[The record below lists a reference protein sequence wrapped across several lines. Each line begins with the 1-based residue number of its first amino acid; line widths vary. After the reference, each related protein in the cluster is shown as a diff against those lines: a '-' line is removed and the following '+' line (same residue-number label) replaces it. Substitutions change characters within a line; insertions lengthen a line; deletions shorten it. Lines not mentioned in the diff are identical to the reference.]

1 MKTTSTAT
9 VTTDAIDKKLANQK
23 FGIFTNGY
31 GNAKIRKSNKA
42 DKGVFTIILGLAPGR
57 NAGRDDMCPAASPGC
72 RAGCLYRAGRGYCAS
87 IQNARIKRTLLYL
100 DHPGEFQALVIADIY
115 KLVRLCR
122 EYGLQPAVRL
132 NGTSDVCWE
141 FEWPE
146 LFGMFPQVQ
155 FYDYTKDADRLD
167 YNHFLPDNYH
177 LTFSRSEENDDV
189 VDQVLESGR
198 ANVAV
203 VFDCKTSADLPT
215 TWRGYPVY
223 SGEEDDLR
231 FLDPMPRSDGGN
243 VIGLTAK
250 GPARKDCSGFVVS
263 ID

>member
-1 MKTTSTAT
+1 MNTSTET
-9 VTTDAIDKKLANQK
+9 VTIDPVDKKLAGQK

-31 GNAKIRKSNKA
+31 GNAKIRKSNKSG
-42 DKGVFTIILGLAPGR
+42 KGVFTIILGLAPGR
-57 NAGRDDMCPAASPGC
+57 NASSEDMCPSASPGC

-87 IQNARIKRTLLYL
+87 IQNARIQRTLLYL
-100 DHPGEFQALVIADIY
+100 DHNAEFRALVIADIF
-115 KLVRLCR
+115 KLVRLCQ
-122 EYGLQPAVRL
+122 EFGLDPAVRL

-167 YNHFLPDNYH
+167 YSHRLPDNYY

-189 VDQVLESGR
+189 VDQVLQSGR

-203 VFDCKTSADLPT
+203 VFDCADAADLPDY
-215 TWRGYPVY
+215 WNGYPVY
-223 SGEEDDLR
+223 SGEADDLR

-250 GPARKDCSGFVVS
+250 GPARKDHSGFVVS
-263 ID
+263 VG